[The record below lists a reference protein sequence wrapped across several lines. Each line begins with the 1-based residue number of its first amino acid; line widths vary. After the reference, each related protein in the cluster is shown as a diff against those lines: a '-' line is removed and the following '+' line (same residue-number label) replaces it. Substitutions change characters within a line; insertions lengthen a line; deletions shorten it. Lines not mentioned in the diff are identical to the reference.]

1 MDVEEEELDKWEG
14 ELIFFERKQQRNEKK
29 TKRERE
35 QRKKINKENDQ
46 TFSGLVWT
54 GEESVSLGLADAFGS
69 VTSVARDIVK
79 AETIVNYS
87 KRESLLERAA
97 RRVGASFGETVMW
110 GGRSSLQ

>member
-46 TFSGLVWT
+46 TFKNHRRLTMNRSG
-54 GEESVSLGLADAFGS
+54 
-69 VTSVARDIVK
+69 K
-79 AETIVNYS
+79 
-87 KRESLLERAA
+87 
-97 RRVGASFGETVMW
+97 
-110 GGRSSLQ
+110 Q